1 MWCECLSEELLQM
14 SNDFNERLKELPFS
28 TTCAIS
34 LVLPFFITADVSVFS
49 FSHTTDIRTF
59 AFWHISKT
67 FCTSLVEAG
76 WADQGC
82 VHTGLSVKTAT
93 RWSQWAT
100 RKQELCPEFLYIV
113 KKKKNRVRTI
123 SQWINVLYQFIHK
136 IHTNVCWHVNL
147 TVTWGHTN

>member
-1 MWCECLSEELLQM
+1 M

-67 FCTSLVEAG
+67 FCTSLVEAA

-82 VHTGLSVKTAT
+82 VYTGLSVKTVPQDGANE
-93 RWSQWAT
+93 Q
-100 RKQELCPEFLYIV
+100 QEN
-113 KKKKNRVRTI
+113 KNC
-123 SQWINVLYQFIHK
+123 VLSFY
-136 IHTNVCWHVNL
+136 TL
-147 TVTWGHTN
+147 